1 MLFFGSVPSSSAAPS
16 TVSMKASP
24 SSWSTSGGRCARR
37 THRRGGGKAAGRC
50 RERGE
55 EMCRAEDLG
64 DALLQFC
71 SVVLSAP
78 LDGLYE
84 GLPVIVVDKWR
95 EFCEMDI
102 QERRRE
108 AAGRCREREGD
119 IHGGVL
125 AGEEGG
131 GGVSEPGRTSSWET
145 CGS

>member
-1 MLFFGSVPSSSAAPS
+1 
-16 TVSMKASP
+16 
-24 SSWSTSGGRCARR
+24 
-37 THRRGGGKAAGRC
+37 
-50 RERGE
+50 
-55 EMCRAEDLG
+55 MCRAEDLG